1 MPAADGVHILVVD
14 DDARLRELLRRYL
27 VQHGYMVSLASDA
40 AGAEAALARLAF
52 DLIVL
57 DVMLPDRDGIE
68 LTARL
73 RRDWSVPILLLTARG
88 EPEDRIKGL
97 ESGADD
103 YLVKPF
109 EPRELLL
116 RIAAILRR
124 VPPGADAAGGA
135 VRFGPYRFDP
145 TTLVLEREGAP
156 VHLTAGEAA
165 LLKCLALQPGR
176 ALSRAELGAR
186 ARLTGSDRAIDV
198 QIVRLRRKIEEDPR
212 QPRWLLTL
220 RGAGYVLRTGS

>member
-1 MPAADGVHILVVD
+1 MAGVDGVHVLVVD
-14 DDARLRELLRRYL
+14 DDARLRELLQRYL
-27 VQHGYMVSLASDA
+27 VQNGYLVSLAADA
-40 AGAEAALARLAF
+40 AAAEAALERIAF

-57 DVMLPDRDGIE
+57 DVMLPDKDGIA
-68 LTARL
+68 LTEEL
-73 RRDWSVPILLLTARG
+73 RRRRDVPILLLTARG

-116 RIAAILRR
+116 RIASILRR
-124 VPPGADAAGGA
+124 APPVGEPAA
-135 VRFGPYRFDP
+135 VRFGPFRFDP
-145 TTLVLEREGAP
+145 SSLELTRDGEP
-156 VHLTAGEAA
+156 VRLTQGEAA
-165 LLKCLALQPGR
+165 LLRCLALQPGR
-176 ALSRAELGAR
+176 AVGRAELAGH
-186 ARLTGSDRAIDV
+186 ARLGGSDRAIDV

-212 QPRWLLTL
+212 RPRWLLTL

>member
-1 MPAADGVHILVVD
+1 MAGTEGVHVLVVD
-14 DDARLRELLRRYL
+14 DDARLRELLQRYL
-27 VQHGYMVSLASDA
+27 VQNGYLVSLAADA
-40 AGAEAALARLAF
+40 AAARATLERIAF

-68 LTARL
+68 LTAEL
-73 RRDWSVPILLLTARG
+73 RRQRDVPILLLTARG
-88 EPEDRIKGL
+88 EPEDRIRGL

-116 RIAAILRR
+116 RIASILRR
-124 VPPGADAAGGA
+124 APPGGEPAV
-135 VRFGPYRFDP
+135 VRFGPFRFDP
-145 TTLVLEREGAP
+145 ATQELTRDGQP
-156 VHLTAGEAA
+156 VRLTQGEAA
-165 LLKCLALQPGR
+165 LLRGLALQPGR
-176 ALSRAELGAR
+176 AVGRAELGAR
-186 ARLTGSDRAIDV
+186 ARLGGSDRAIDV
-198 QIVRLRRKIEEDPR
+198 QIVRLRRKIEDDPR